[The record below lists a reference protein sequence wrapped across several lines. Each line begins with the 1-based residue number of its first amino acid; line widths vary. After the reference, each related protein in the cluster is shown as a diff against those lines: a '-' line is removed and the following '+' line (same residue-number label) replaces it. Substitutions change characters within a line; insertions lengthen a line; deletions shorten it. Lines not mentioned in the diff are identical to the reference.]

1 MKKKILALMLTV
13 CMIVPCMAALTACG
27 GDGATFGHTHTWAEK
42 YTYNATQHWKKCVD
56 CDETTDK
63 ENHELTNG
71 LCSVCG
77 YVDSTKVA
85 PQKQAMSK
93 YFSGVKATYEKE
105 TAVDSDGEVKDFKTL
120 VDRQIDV
127 LAQDLLIRLNYV
139 YGNLRES
146 KSKWLSSPA
155 LADAADLT
163 GDYRY
168 YGKYEGS
175 SNGLAARVE
184 TAALLTTLT
193 ESDYNALDDD
203 TLKLTE
209 INIDSLEDYQK
220 SLVIKNTNNNY
231 LALERRFSLI
241 GAANGGSMKV
251 NYSHDDKILMSDE
264 NKKWLV
270 TDLTSEDAKN
280 SLKLLIA
287 QEITKSSDTDY
298 DSLVSEINKLGFE
311 DDFEKALENI
321 INNSIIGND
330 RITEDMEYY
339 NILKKD
345 YQGVINF
352 ANTNAINSEEKYNT
366 NYSPRLFKG
375 YNIVVPALV
384 KSALNNKF
392 ENTDV
397 PIYPSFSKTAVAYTN
412 NAEGFNEAH
421 NYETITLLAK
431 ANTPYT
437 KLAMKISGSN
447 IVGESV
453 KLKYQV
459 YVNGE
464 RKGAQSRIDLTND
477 EQIIEID
484 KFKER
489 GKKFNAYSG
498 NNTSDLN
505 TNIFENSVVDN
516 VDVDGYIQFVFTN
529 DSGVKFKIS
538 FDGYY
543 DKT

>member
-1 MKKKILALMLTV
+1 MKLKKKILSIILAIFMFA
-13 CMIVPCMAALTACG
+13 PCMFMLTACG
-27 GDGATFGHTHTWAEK
+27 GGNGHTHEWSAT
-42 YTYNATQHWKKCVD
+42 YTKDASQHWKKCTG
-56 CDETTDK
+56 CDETTEK
-63 ENHELTNG
+63 ENHTFNVDT
-71 LCSVCG
+71 CTVCG
-77 YVDSTKVA
+77 YVDSSRTPA
-85 PQKQAMSK
+85 QKGVMSN
-93 YFSGVKATYEKE
+93 YFSGVKATYTKE
-105 TAVDSDGEVKDFKTL
+105 NFLDSNNQAREFKDL

-127 LAQDLLIRLNYV
+127 LAQDILTRLNYV
-139 YGNLRES
+139 YGDLRTS

-155 LADAADLT
+155 LTDAADST

-168 YGKYEGS
+168 YGKYEGG

-184 TAALLTTLT
+184 TAALLTTLS

-220 SLVIKNTNNNY
+220 SLVISNTSKNY
-231 LALERRFSLI
+231 LALERVQCLI
-241 GAANGGSMKV
+241 GAANGGSMKID
-251 NYSHDDKILMSDE
+251 YTDDFKVLMSDE
-264 NKKWLV
+264 NKKWAV

-287 QEITKSSDTDY
+287 QEITKNSDTDY
-298 DSLVSEINKLGFE
+298 DSLLNEINKLGFE

-345 YQGVINF
+345 YHGIINF

-397 PIYPSFSKTAVAYTN
+397 SLYPKFSKKAVNYTS
-412 NAEGFNEAH
+412 NANGFSEAH
-421 NYETITLLAK
+421 AYDTITLLAK
-431 ANTPYT
+431 ANTLYT
-437 KLAMKISGSN
+437 KLVVKIKGSD
-447 IVGESV
+447 ITESAT
-453 KLKYQV
+453 LEYQV
-459 YVNGE
+459 VVNGE
-464 RKGAQSRIDLTND
+464 AVGTKQNITLTND
-477 EQIIEID
+477 SQELEISIAKTGTFGD
-484 KFKER
+484 FD
-489 GKKFNAYSG
+489 GTTDVDT
-498 NNTSDLN
+498 NNK
-505 TNIFENSVVDN
+505 IFENVQVDDRN
-516 VDVDGYIQFVFTN
+516 TSNYITIEFTN
-529 DSGVKFKIS
+529 ASGVKFVVT

-543 DKT
+543 NK